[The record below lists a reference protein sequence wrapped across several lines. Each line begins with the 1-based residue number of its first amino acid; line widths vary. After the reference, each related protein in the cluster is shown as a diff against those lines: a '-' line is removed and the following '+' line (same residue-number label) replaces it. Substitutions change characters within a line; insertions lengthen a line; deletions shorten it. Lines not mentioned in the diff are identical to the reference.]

1 MCAHVHNHPLTGPP
15 GAVQGTV
22 IVSPSPVTVDTVL
35 LVPVG
40 CIVTLEEFGQ
50 EELQPVN
57 VVSLCLFIDCI
68 LCVSIGAR
76 N

>member
-1 MCAHVHNHPLTGPP
+1 MCAHVHNHPLTDPP
-15 GAVQGTV
+15 GIVQGMV
-22 IVSPSPVTVDTVL
+22 IVSPSPVSVDTVL

-40 CIVTLEEFGQ
+40 CGVTLEGFGQ

-68 LCVSIGAR
+68 VR
-76 N
+76 